1 MKQRLILKLTKTD
14 MRSALSNLEVKGMEK
29 KNTET
34 LQRELRKF
42 SYNEIVKALN
52 L

>member
-14 MRSALSNLEVKGMEK
+14 MRAALAELDVEGMEK
-29 KNTET
+29 KKTT
-34 LQRELRKF
+34 ILQRELRKF
-42 SYNEIVKALN
+42 SYNEIVNALK